1 MDTHGLIIHLPTH
14 QGVLL
19 APINPSIN
27 SSIHPHSCSV
37 TLTLSYDK
45 ELSDVFCQIH
55 FTIMKLSSCRCKAFI
70 NWPIIIIITVEKRIS
85 TFITSLIDFYWP
97 VWLLFSCWW
106 IEKNFLEGMITE
118 GVCKKENSDTIP
130 WLHYNIYKRLSVNAD
145 RPDRDLWAVFKPI
158 LCEYICQWVSV

>member
-1 MDTHGLIIHLPTH
+1 MDTHQSIHKF
-14 QGVLL
+14 
-19 APINPSIN
+19 INPSTQLQCN
-27 SSIHPHSCSV
+27 SYV
-37 TLTLSYDK
+37 EQWQGVVWL
-45 ELSDVFCQIH
+45 FCQIH

-106 IEKNFLEGMITE
+106 IEKNFLEGITE

-130 WLHYNIYKRLSVNAD
+130 WLHYNIYQRLSVNAD

-158 LCEYICQWVSV
+158 LCEYICQWVSSPRS